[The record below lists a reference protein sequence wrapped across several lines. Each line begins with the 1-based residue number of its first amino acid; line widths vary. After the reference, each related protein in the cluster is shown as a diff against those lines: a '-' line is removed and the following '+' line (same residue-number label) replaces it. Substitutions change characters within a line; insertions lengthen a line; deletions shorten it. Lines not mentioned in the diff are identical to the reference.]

1 MECIRASYLERPKGD
16 SLNLSF
22 TCSFVSFSCYTSAPV
37 SYFSLQTSSLLALQH
52 TKPPNMQPSPKCLP
66 WLPSLRISQH
76 SFYSPVTQFV
86 PNSKILGRKSDWPSY
101 GHMSSLF
108 LAAVSSD
115 PTVEGDPT
123 VEASPFPRQGCG
135 KGRMGKPLW
144 YSSFLAFC
152 QISYMSST
160 PDWEFLV
167 HLCISCAEQ
176 SILRIHSIRGTEMI
190 HNKNNI

>member
-16 SLNLSF
+16 SLSLSF

-37 SYFSLQTSSLLALQH
+37 SYFSLQTSSLLALQR

-76 SFYSPVTQFV
+76 SSYSSVTQFM
-86 PNSKILGRKSDWPSY
+86 PNSKILGKKSDWPSY
-101 GHMSSLF
+101 GHLSSLV
-108 LAAVSSD
+108 LAAVSN
-115 PTVEGDPT
+115 DPT
-123 VEASPFPRQGCG
+123 VEASPFPRQGCD
-135 KGRMGKPLW
+135 KGRMGKPLR
-144 YSSFLAFC
+144 YSSFLASC

-167 HLCISCAEQ
+167 HLCNSCAEQ
-176 SILRIHSIRGTEMI
+176 SILRIHSICGTEMI
-190 HNKNNI
+190 HNKNSI